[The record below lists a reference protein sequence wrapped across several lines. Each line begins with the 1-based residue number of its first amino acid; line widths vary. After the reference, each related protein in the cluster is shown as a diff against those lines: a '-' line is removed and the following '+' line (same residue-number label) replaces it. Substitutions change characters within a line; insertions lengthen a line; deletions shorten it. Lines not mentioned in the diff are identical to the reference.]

1 MESAGSQSSG
11 KRYAKRLSS
20 RYAPTSST
28 SIIAGT
34 TAGTDP
40 VMKRFFLEEK
50 KGAMLPRV
58 APALSDKT
66 FWLYKDAY
74 TLDQKWSIR
83 AAGTRQLHIDQS
95 QA

>member
-1 MESAGSQSSG
+1 MRNA
-11 KRYAKRLSS
+11 YLLAI
-20 RYAPTSST
+20 APTSST

-74 TLDQKWSIR
+74 TLDQNGVSV
-83 AAGTRQLHIDQS
+83 RQAPGSCTSTSLK
-95 QA
+95 A